1 MKLETQA
8 QKNYER
14 AGNNFIIAC
23 FLMVAFMMAS
33 KLVYTAEMVEIM
45 DVFGITEDVF
55 GLPVTIYF
63 CVYALVQVLLSIFM
77 QKFNV
82 KHYIGVT
89 IAISCVL
96 TCALAFSNGL
106 TYFCIVLGVN
116 GIFQAG
122 VWAGCMYFLNK
133 HLPVCMLP
141 KANTLMTIGFP
152 CGTVVGYGVSSL
164 CVGMDAWWLTFIVVG
179 ILFLLV
185 LVYFLISLTVLEKQ
199 PKLVAIEIDTI
210 ANGKGEFTTTTIN
223 IDKGIIDFNGKVK
236 TVLFYVII
244 GVVCFMVYNIYS
256 SIVEWIP
263 KMLTDVYAL
272 DNSLAIL
279 FAIVVPVGVAI
290 GPVIMIALCEK
301 FANYVVVSLV
311 GCVVVILLGVAVL
324 FGYTL
329 SVIIALVLLLL
340 YAVTSRAVCA
350 VYETVIVSKMKDK
363 LNAGSFAAYTNAT
376 ASIGAAAAP
385 LIMGNVVKAGGWSVT
400 YGVLI
405 CECVVMTLLILVV
418 LLLFVRKPKSNF
430 SK

>member
-1 MKLETQA
+1 
-8 QKNYER
+8 
-14 AGNNFIIAC
+14 
-23 FLMVAFMMAS
+23 MVAFMMAS
-33 KLVYTAEMVEIM
+33 KLVYTAEMVELM
-45 DVFGITEDVF
+45 DVFAITEDVF

-77 QKFNV
+77 HKLDV
-82 KHYIGVT
+82 KKYIGIT

-96 TCALAFSNGL
+96 TCALAFSTGL

-152 CGTVVGYGVSSL
+152 LGTVIGYGASSL
-164 CVGMDAWWLTFIVVG
+164 CVALKAWWLTFIIAGV
-179 ILFLLV
+179 LFAVV
-185 LVYFLISLTVLEKQ
+185 LVYFLITLTVLEKQ
-199 PKLVAIEIDTI
+199 PKLISIEIDNI
-210 ANGKGEFTTTTIN
+210 AKPTGKFATTTLKTNTSIIN
-223 IDKGIIDFNGKVK
+223 FNGGFQKA
-236 TVLFYVII
+236 LFYVII

-263 KMLTDVYAL
+263 KMLTDVYDL

-279 FAIVVPVGVAI
+279 FSIVVPVGVAI

-301 FANYVVVSLV
+301 FENYVVVSLV
-311 GCVVVILLGVAVL
+311 GCLVVIILGVAVF

-329 SVIIALVLLLL
+329 SVVIALVLLLL
-340 YAVTSRAVCA
+340 YAVCSRAVCA

-385 LIMGNVVKAGGWSVT
+385 LIMGNVVKAGGWTVT

-405 CECVVMTLLILVV
+405 AECLFMTFLILAV
-418 LLLFVRKPKSNF
+418 LLLFVRKPRL